1 MTLNVNGVDLVPY
14 IAFGGLK
21 WQRNDVESPN
31 AGRTIQGNMERGRQA
46 TKIRLDITCRILNSS
61 ELQTVLQ
68 AIYPV
73 TVSVDYY
80 DPMYGQRGN
89 VEMYCNNNNAEY
101 CIKRENGEELWHNI
115 TFALI
120 EV

>member
-1 MTLNVNGVDLVPY
+1 MTLKVNGVDLVPY
-14 IAFGGLK
+14 IAFQGFK
-21 WQRNDVESPN
+21 WSRNDVESEN
-31 AGRTIQGNMERGRQA
+31 AGRTLDGVMHRGRQA

-68 AIYPV
+68 TIYPE

-80 DPMYGQRGN
+80 DPMSGLRNN
-89 VEMYCNNNNAEY
+89 VLMYSNNNPAEF
-101 CIKRENGEELWHNI
+101 CLRRGNGEELWHNI